1 MLGFWIFMLAMD
13 LLIPITMLGFGW
25 RFMKKPPEKINELY
39 GYRTAM
45 SMKNKDTWAFA
56 HVHCGRLWLVMG
68 IVLLPVS
75 LLPLVLGFGLP
86 VDRVGLIGLAVCC
99 VQLVFLILPVVFTEI
114 ALKRTFDR
122 NGNRK

>member
-1 MLGFWIFMLAMD
+1 MTGFWIFMLVMNM
-13 LLIPITMLGFGW
+13 LIPFTMMGLGW
-25 RFMKKPPEKINELY
+25 RFMKKPPEKINKLY
-39 GYRTAM
+39 GYRTSM
-45 SMKNKDTWAFA
+45 SMKNRETWAFA
-56 HVHCGRLWLVMG
+56 HEHCGRLWLVMG

-99 VQLVFLILPVVFTEI
+99 VQLVFLIMPVVFTEI
-114 ALKRTFDR
+114 ALKKTFDK